1 MQPLEIKQLLKRYQE
16 GTCTEDEKSLVESWY
31 LQYKVENPKILSESE
46 YESDINEILAKLDSG
61 NKPPRI
67 ILWSYISIAAL
78 ILVTMSVTWF
88 LYFAKQNK
96 DDLQGHKFNIAKDIS
111 PGGNK
116 AVLTLADGSKVN
128 LTDLG
133 NGEIAKQAGLKI
145 VKTANGHLHYIVNST
160 SDGSE
165 KQEISYNTIET
176 PNGGQYQITLP
187 DGSNV
192 WLDAASS
199 LRYPTKFSKNERK
212 VELTGQAY
220 FEIAKSKDKPFR
232 VISNKQQVEVLG
244 THFNI
249 NAYKDQ
255 PETITTLLEGSV
267 KVGLLNDK
275 TSNLLRPG
283 QQAKLIADRFELAQV
298 DVEEAIAWKNGY
310 FVFPDEEVS
319 SVLNKIARW
328 YDVEVVCD
336 NKLDGIKIGGTISRS
351 KNLSEVLRVLQLT
364 KKIKFKVEERRI
376 IAMP

>member
-46 YESDINEILAKLDSG
+46 LESDINEIFGMLDSG
-61 NKPPRI
+61 NKPRRI
-67 ILWSYISIAAL
+67 ILWSYISVAAL
-78 ILVTMSVTWF
+78 ILVTLSVTWY
-88 LYFAKQNK
+88 LYFTKQNK
-96 DDLQGHKFNIAKDIS
+96 DDLQEHKFNVAKDIR

-133 NGEIAKQAGLKI
+133 NGEVAKQAGLKI

-160 SDGSE
+160 SEGTE
-165 KQEISYNTIET
+165 EQETTYNTIET
-176 PNGGQYQITLP
+176 PKGGQYQITLP
-187 DGSNV
+187 DGSKV

-255 PETITTLLEGSV
+255 LETITTLLEGSV
-267 KVGLLNDK
+267 KIGLLNDK
-275 TSNLLRPG
+275 TGNLLRPG
-283 QQAKLIADRFELAQV
+283 QQAKLIADRFEVAQV

-310 FVFPDEEVS
+310 FLFPDEEVS
-319 SVLNKIARW
+319 TALNKIARW

-336 NKLDGIKIGGTISRS
+336 KKLDGVKIGGTISMS

-376 IAMP
+376 VAMP